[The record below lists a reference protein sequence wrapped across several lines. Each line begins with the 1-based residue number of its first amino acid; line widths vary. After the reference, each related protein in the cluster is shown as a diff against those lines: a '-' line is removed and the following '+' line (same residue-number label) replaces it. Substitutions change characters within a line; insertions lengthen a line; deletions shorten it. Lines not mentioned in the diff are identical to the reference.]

1 MKEWSDTIPE
11 KGNGRLVSSFDIAI
25 AQQGDIIGKKSY
37 VQGDLTSCNRGL
49 LILDSGFFD

>member
-11 KGNGRLVSSFDIAI
+11 KGNGRLVSSFDIVI
-25 AQQGDIIGKKSY
+25 AQQGDIIGNKSY